1 MADNKKITNYF
12 YQKASKKQ
20 AIFKINSLMFNNFNN
35 QLIRKK
41 KYLHKNQEC
50 SIFSNKK

>member
-20 AIFKINSLMFNNFNN
+20 AIFKINTSFSF
-35 QLIRKK
+35 
-41 KYLHKNQEC
+41 KNEQDDD
-50 SIFSNKK
+50 